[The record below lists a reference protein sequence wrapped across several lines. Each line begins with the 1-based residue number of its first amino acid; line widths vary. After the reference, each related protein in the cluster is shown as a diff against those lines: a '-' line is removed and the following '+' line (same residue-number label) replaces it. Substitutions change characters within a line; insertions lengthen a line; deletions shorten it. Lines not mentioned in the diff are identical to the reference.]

1 MKLWRINDCL
11 GEEGK
16 VTPVHAMKAHRRKRD
31 IAFVILNHCTKIEAS
46 GQPHTPAAL
55 TPRKEPPVPIE

>member
-1 MKLWRINDCL
+1 MKLWRIDDCL
-11 GEEGK
+11 GKEGK
-16 VTPVHAMKAHRRKRD
+16 VIPVHVMKAHGRSRD
-31 IAFVILNHCTKIEAS
+31 ITLVILKLCTKMEAS